1 MIACRCCSY
10 QRCRSG
16 LRRCRLRFAKPLSS
30 SMLWMPAKSL
40 SKSAVAS
47 SAASG
52 IHFFLEERS
61 TLNPLR
67 TDTVASKPC
76 CFRRKVSPSIT
87 LPWGIPPPFRG
98 VCNPIGVW
106 GVCTQGVFRG
116 FAGGL
121 QGVCSLFA
129 LFYQFLR
136 MSPILPSQCAIWA
149 SLGWHCR

>member
-1 MIACRCCSY
+1 MIACRCCSD

-106 GVCTQGVFRG
+106 GVCTQGVFGGFAGGLHVFMGNYVRRG
-116 FAGGL
+116 FAGGM
-121 QGVCSLFA
+121 QGVCRGFA
-129 LFYQFLR
+129 PFLPCFI
-136 MSPILPSQCAIWA
+136 SF
-149 SLGWHCR
+149 